1 MRVTF
6 NSFRD
11 ESLTHLNREAANSG
25 RLQAQI
31 SSGQKISQADEDPL
45 TAQKILGLQSAN
57 AQTQQFYNNANY
69 ALDISR
75 ASFGAVDEVRKVS
88 DRVGEIVASIGE
100 LTMPVGFQ
108 GYGAEVDSLIE
119 QAVTAANQRLDGK
132 YLLGGTKTDIA
143 PFTAARDAAG
153 KITSV
158 AYVGAAQGPAIQ
170 VGEATTVSP
179 YPDGASNTEIADFI
193 NRLVAV
199 RDSLQSSD
207 TAGVAAQRGGL
218 QNSEDAVL
226 GTLGKIG
233 GQQRRLEMSLE
244 SASARYEENTGRISN
259 YNDVDLSQAIV
270 ELTKSQTAYQ
280 AALQTTAKIMS
291 KSLLDYL

>member
-11 ESLTHLNREAANSG
+11 ESLANINREAANSG

-31 SSGQKISQADEDPL
+31 SSGQKISRADEDPL
-45 TAQKILGLQSAN
+45 TAQKILGLQSSN
-57 AQTQQFYNNANY
+57 AQTQQFYNNASY

-75 ASFGAVDEVRKVS
+75 ASFGAVDEVRRVS
-88 DRVGEIVASIGE
+88 DRVGEIVAGIGE
-100 LTMPVGFQ
+100 LTMPVGYQ
-108 GYGAEVDSLIE
+108 GYAAEVDSLIE
-119 QAVTAANQRLDGK
+119 QAVTSGNQRLDGN
-132 YLLGGTKTDIA
+132 YLLGGTKTDTP
-143 PFTAARDAAG
+143 PFTATRDAAG

-170 VGEATTVSP
+170 VGEASSVSP
-179 YPDGASNTEIADFI
+179 YPDGASNTEVADFI

-199 RDSLQSSD
+199 RDALQSSD

-226 GTLGKIG
+226 GMLGRIG
-233 GQQRRLEMSLE
+233 GQQRRLELSQE
-244 SASARYEENTGRISN
+244 SASARYEENSVRMSN
-259 YNDVDLSQAIV
+259 YNEVDLPQAMV
-270 ELTKSQTAYQ
+270 DLTKSQTAYQ
-280 AALQTTAKIMS
+280 VALQTTAKIMS